1 MLGNFTLTLSI
12 LCGISLVIL
21 AIAGISIR
29 KNSTKLTSFEKKL
42 LFFVAF
48 LVCFG
53 IIILYILG
61 NLELFIALI
70 S

>member
-21 AIAGISIR
+21 AITGISIS
-29 KNSTKLTSFEKKL
+29 KNSTKLTGFEKKL

-48 LVCFG
+48 LLCFG
-53 IIILYILG
+53 VITLYILG
-61 NLELFIALI
+61 NLELFLALI
-70 S
+70 K

>member
-21 AIAGISIR
+21 IITGISIS
-29 KNSTKLTSFEKKL
+29 KNSAKLTGFEKKI

-48 LVCFG
+48 LLCFG
-53 IIILYILG
+53 VIALYILS
-61 NLELFIALI
+61 NLELFTALI